1 VAITLSVTRMTKQ
14 PPLIGLQNFR
24 RVPKNRHALLFGSL
38 CSFVDFYCLDGTA
51 ELLLGGTVVRA

>member
-1 VAITLSVTRMTKQ
+1 MTKQ